1 MKRLKKFL
9 PLVFLT
15 GLPLIG
21 LSNAQASSEFS
32 SYATIGFSIEGI
44 SNVTDFNGIGVITSD
59 LGISGSFEQDVSSY
73 DNLTGDA
80 LINDLN
86 PDEFGEIPPL
96 VGTSYEHTFS
106 IFGNVNNGSAASY
119 HLGLYG
125 FTLFNQ
131 SDIDTYTFNLGFSYL
146 LSASASGENSD
157 TDVFIDYFS
166 DEDLSFTGS
175 DHLNHSSVFSGPVAD
190 VGNSGP
196 FNITLAPGE
205 AAFYLADVVIKA
217 NLMATPVPLPATAWM
232 FLSGLLGVFGVKKRR
247 ITMA

>member
-1 MKRLKKFL
+1 MKQLKKIL
-9 PLVFLT
+9 PLVFLA

-32 SYATIGFSIEGI
+32 SSATIGFLIEGI
-44 SNVTDFNGIGVITSD
+44 SNDTDVYELGVITSD
-59 LGISGSFEQDVSSY
+59 LGISGSFGQDVPY
-73 DNLTGDA
+73 DIITGDA

-96 VGTSYEHTFS
+96 VGNSYEHTFS
-106 IFGNVNNGSAASY
+106 IFGSVNNGSAASY
-119 HLGLYG
+119 HLGFYG

-157 TDVFIDYFS
+157 TDVYIDYFS

-175 DHLNHSSVFSGPVAD
+175 DHLNHSSVFSAPVAD

-205 AAFYLADVVIKA
+205 AAFYLADVVIKG
-217 NLMATPVPLPATAWM
+217 NLMAAPVPLPATVWM
-232 FLSGLLGVFGVKKRR
+232 FLSGLLGVFSVKKRR
-247 ITMA
+247 SSIA